1 MREDKVMKRQQ
12 QGIAVPNSDS
22 VKTDKSLISDK
33 YINQMELKKLKRI
46 KYFTK
51 SLLELRALGFIE
63 EEVSSCANITDVAE
77 KLIVCHKALPTYR
90 EGDMVYI

>member
-63 EEVSSCANITDVAE
+63 EEVSSCSNITAAAE
-77 KLIVCHKALPTYR
+77 KMNVWHKQNTA
-90 EGDMVYI
+90 